1 MSNQMESSNEY
12 LAAWDSYGK
21 QLESNIDDGLEKLDD
36 GLENVLTGM
45 GTSMDKATANTWV
58 HSGRNLD
65 HVQLSA
71 RFREDWISQKVC
83 TIVPQDM
90 TREWRKIDTEEG
102 AEADDLLGIRHLF
115 CEAAQWSRLYGTS
128 FLVLDLKGAGDLAK
142 PLKVDKLKEG
152 CINSMQVVDRTR
164 MIPVGEINYD
174 PLSPCYGMP
183 EHYQMVGSVQPIHYS
198 RFLRF
203 DATKLP
209 LFETWR
215 NQWYADSTLIPLED
229 VIDQFHSAASAASS
243 LCQEALVDV
252 VAIPGLQ
259 QILSNPTGEQAVMKR
274 FRTMKQLKSIHRV
287 LLLDSNEEYETKT
300 TNLNSL
306 KELIWE
312 YLKIVA
318 AACSIPAT
326 RFLSASPDG
335 MNATGQSD
343 LVNYIQ
349 MLQGIQRKTFNPLL
363 NQLDPIICK
372 HFGIKEYKYKWN
384 CIFPESSAER
394 IEREAKTIESMS
406 VAVEKRLVSVE
417 EARKKLVEEKV
428 FCDIDPN
435 KVPPIPE
442 LTPKPEPAQG
452 ATNKPKP
459 KKQESK

>member
-1 MSNQMESSNEY
+1 MSSKTEY
-12 LAAWDSYGK
+12 EEAWDK
-21 QLESNIDDGLEKLDD
+21 AIEHAELDD

-45 GTSMDKATANTWV
+45 GTSQDKATANVWV

-83 TIVPQDM
+83 TIVPQDL
-90 TREWRKIDTEEG
+90 TREWRAIDTEEG
-102 AEADDLLGIRHLF
+102 READEELGIRDLF
-115 CEAAQWSRLYGTS
+115 CEAGQWARLYGTS
-128 FLVLDLKGAGDLAK
+128 FLMLDLKGAGALDK
-142 PLKVDKLKEG
+142 PLNIERLKPG

-164 MIPVGEINYD
+164 MVPVGEINYD
-174 PLSPCYGMP
+174 PLSPYYGMP
-183 EHYQMVGSVQPIHYS
+183 EHYQLVGSIQPIHCS

-229 VIDQFHSAASAASS
+229 VIDQFHSAAAAASS

-252 VAIPGLQ
+252 VSIPGLQ
-259 QILSNPTGEQAVMKR
+259 QILSNPMGEQAIMKR
-274 FRTMKQLKSIHRV
+274 FRTMKQLKSLHRV
-287 LLLDSNEEYETKT
+287 LLLDSHEEYDTKT
-300 TNLNSL
+300 MNLNSL

-349 MLQGIQRKTFNPLL
+349 MLQGLQRKWFNPLL
-363 NQLDPIICK
+363 KQLDPIICK
-372 HFGIKEYKYKWN
+372 HYGIEEYKYKWN
-384 CIFPESSAER
+384 CIFPESTAEKSQR
-394 IEREAKTIESMS
+394 YKDMIEAVGT
-406 VAVEKRLVSVE
+406 AVEKRLLSFE
-417 EARKKLVEEKV
+417 EGRLMLLREKV
-428 FCDIDPN
+428 FEDIDPA
-435 KVPPIPE
+435 KVPEVPE
-442 LTPKPEPAQG
+442 LTPKPEPAM
-452 ATNKPKP
+452 AKPAENKPKP
-459 KKQESK
+459 KGNKL